1 MKTHLISFA
10 LGALTFMCV
19 GCKKEDYKIEK
30 PLVIVDNYSYRIG
43 DTIK

>member
-1 MKTHLISFA
+1 MKNHLISFA

-19 GCKKEDYKIEK
+19 GCKKDTKRS
-30 PLVIVDNYSYRIG
+30 LVIVDNYAYRIG